1 MTDELTADPPPV
13 AIADSLFTSIGPEGR
28 LLGSRCGRCEH
39 ISFPR
44 QNACP
49 GCGNATVELYEL
61 SRTGTLWTWTI
72 QNFRPKPPFALPPE
86 DDFEPFGV
94 GYVELPGELRVE
106 ARLTTADPRRLHIG
120 MPMELTFIP
129 LWVADGRTI
138 VTYAFAPIE
147 KEHAA

>member
-1 MTDELTADPPPV
+1 MTHKLAADLPQV
-13 AIADSLFTSIGPEGR
+13 AIDDSLFTSIGAEGR
-28 LLGSRCGRCEH
+28 LLGSRCGSCGH
-39 ISFPR
+39 ISFPG

-49 GCGNATVELYEL
+49 GCGNSTVDPYEL

-72 QNFRPKPPFALPPE
+72 QNFRPKPPFALPPD
-86 DDFEPFGV
+86 DDFEPYGV
-94 GYVELPGELRVE
+94 GYIELPGEIRVE
-106 ARLTTADPRRLHIG
+106 SRLTVADPQRLRIG